1 MARKKLYGAAA
12 AAHAKKMGRS
22 GGGKRRKS
30 TAMTHTTRTVH
41 VHHKAKRKGGGKR
54 KGSGGGGM
62 KLTHLALA
70 TAGLAFVTK
79 AGATTGFQKSIND
92 AMDKVPGTKTF
103 GATAMLG
110 VAALAVDRFVKP
122 NKWLKLLGTAGI
134 VLAAAQ
140 IGSKGTDFKFLG
152 DDSETG
158 DYELEG
164 DEDIEDVDDIE
175 DDDDIGDDDDE

>member
-1 MARKKLYGAAA
+1 MAKKKLYGAAA
-12 AAHAKKMGRS
+12 AAHAKKMGRG

-30 TAMTHTTRTVH
+30 VAMTHTSRTVH
-41 VHHKAKRKGGGKR
+41 VHHKAKRKSGGKR
-54 KGSGGGGM
+54 GASGPM

-79 AGATTGFQKSIND
+79 TGATEGFQKSINE

-110 VAALAVDRFVKP
+110 IGMLAVDRFIKP

-152 DDSETG
+152 DDSEETG
-158 DYELEG
+158 DYDLEG
-164 DEDIEDVDDIE
+164 DDDIEDIGD
-175 DDDDIGDDDDE
+175 DDDDIGDDED

>member
-1 MARKKLYGAAA
+1 MARKKLHGAAA
-12 AAHAKKMGRS
+12 AAHAKKMGRR

-54 KGSGGGGM
+54 KGSGGGM

-79 AGATTGFQKSIND
+79 AGATSGFQKSIND

-152 DDSETG
+152 DDSTG

-164 DEDIEDVDDIE
+164 DEDIEDVDDIS
-175 DDDDIGDDDDE
+175 DDDDIGDEED